1 MNKDNQKFICRQE
14 WKEINCMNKEISD
27 IIKYKID
34 KEKYLYDKLCLI
46 KIDNADLLLSYIG
59 AENYNS
65 HFSKELKQLFEY
77 LNNHK
82 ISEIIKVYR
91 IDWNTVILVNK
102 PETSE
107 EEFMEI
113 IHRIHKEFRYKI
125 SSELKLPIL
134 ARFAIVLNEINMLN
148 IAISELK
155 DMKNAQK
162 HLVITKNSDYLP
174 SNTISEFKMINIIH
188 WAIEN
193 DGVIPH
199 YQGIYDTHEKCVD
212 KYESLM
218 RIVDENNVVYYPNE
232 FMDIAKKYRMYS
244 QLSEIMIKKVLK
256 DVEKFNFE
264 VTINISAFDI
274 NSSDFKNELFK
285 LLNNRKSKSL
295 LVFEILED
303 ELFLEN
309 SMLQEFIKE
318 IEKFGVKVAIDDFG
332 SGYSNWL
339 DVAKISPH
347 FIKINGEIIKK
358 LNDSYQNKMVLESII
373 YLAEKIG
380 AYTVAEHVEN
390 IEIVNSLKEYKIDLL
405 QGFYYSKPVPII
417 NIVFDKTS

>member
-1 MNKDNQKFICRQE
+1 MNKDNQNFICRQE

-65 HFSKELKQLFEY
+65 HFSKELKQLFGY

-339 DVAKISPH
+339 DIAKISPH

-405 QGFYYSKPVPII
+405 QGFYYSKPVPIK
-417 NIVFDKTS
+417 NIVFDKTT